1 MATQAVKFYSV
12 ASLPSQPSNAAL
24 YFVTGGE
31 LYKGAKRFGANKV
44 YTANAETVANT
55 ALSTYTEGLTDLIA
69 GDILLG
75 YQGAKVWDGAAW
87 QDLSAD
93 VDSIIESVAAT
104 FATGDSD
111 GQLKLGSVNATVSGW
126 SYVDFL
132 KGVVTSATTTVDE
145 VDTTTTTVTA
155 STGTFGNLTV
165 GGKTVPEIAAE
176 VIGSISQ
183 STSSATDTN
192 AGITVSV
199 TTSAGSVTGVQVA
212 GPSITNTIRTTIPE
226 GETYVASEKA
236 VRDAISSFDNAVHF
250 AGVATPASYPTTA
263 ASGDITVIGPIA
275 SDAALGFDSNGA
287 FTSTAADVVTPV
299 KEGQEYIWD
308 GTKWEK
314 IGDQSAVTGGT
325 STSTVNG
332 VTVEVA
338 TAAATAF
345 PSVTLSGIGTAASVD
360 FATEVTESA
369 STLPTGGAVYSFVN
383 GLVSDLNATPTDAGT
398 QGVSVAVVEA
408 NGIIT
413 GVTTTVTKAT
423 LNTTLGTTNV
433 ADKGVATSIGPSTS
447 TPASGT
453 EGQEGYVPAVDAA
466 SNDNLATEKAVR
478 DAITSAVNTA
488 ELVWLDENN
497 DPIDDSPA
505 PEPEEP

>member
-55 ALSTYTEGLTDLIA
+55 TLEAYTEGLTDLIA

-75 YQGAKVWDGAAW
+75 FQGAKVWDGAAW

-93 VDSIIESVAAT
+93 IQSIIESVAST
-104 FATGDSD
+104 FTTGDSD

-132 KGVVTSATTTVDE
+132 KDVVTSSTTTVDE
-145 VDTTTTTVTA
+145 VETTTTTVTA

-183 STSSATDTN
+183 STADATDTN

-199 TTSAGSVTGVQVA
+199 TTSAGSVTGVQVS
-212 GPSITNTIRTTIPE
+212 GPSIATEIRATGTADD
-226 GETYVASEKA
+226 TRVASEKA

-250 AGVATPASYPTTA
+250 AGVGGALPSDSSTNHA
-263 ASGDITVIGPIA
+263 GDIFVV
-275 SDAALGFDSNGA
+275 GA
-287 FTSTAADVVTPV
+287 NPTGYITPTGQYAADAGESDVNTALV
-299 KEGQEYIWD
+299 EGQEYIWD

-314 IGDQSAVTGGT
+314 IGDQNAVTGGT

-332 VTVEVA
+332 VTVGVV

-360 FATEVTESA
+360 FATEVTENA

-433 ADKGVATSIGPSTS
+433 ADKTVATSIGDT
-447 TPASGT
+447 G
-453 EGQEGYVPAVDAA
+453 VDTA
-466 SNDNLATEKAVR
+466 LATEKAVR
-478 DAITSAVNTA
+478 DAITDAVNTA
-488 ELVWLDENN
+488 ELVWLDEKNA
-497 DPIDDSPA
+497 PIDDSQTP
-505 PEPEEP
+505 